1 MSSEDVYREKTPHN
15 LTPKS
20 IKQMVEEVLEG
31 IINVEMFQTMATI
44 SLIMGNLGLEVQS
57 LENRLTI
64 MEGEKQGLLKQ
75 MKEEHEGYVKYRK
88 CTTNW
93 SKQKMETQERV

>member
-1 MSSEDVYREKTPHN
+1 
-15 LTPKS
+15 
-20 IKQMVEEVLEG
+20 MVEEVLESNRIVG
-31 IINVEMFQTMATI
+31 MFQTMAII
-44 SLIMGNLGLEVQS
+44 SLMMGNLGLEVQS
-57 LENRLTI
+57 LKNRLTI

-93 SKQKMETQERV
+93 KKQKMETQEKV